1 MVKRY
6 HILTVAFIFLLVLAA
21 CQRKDEVELEV
32 AVHSTTIPG
41 ERGTQFVSV
50 TANPGQE
57 WTISL
62 TDENG
67 QAIDWAQVEPATGVG
82 TRTSV
87 TITWDQNY
95 TDEARVVRIVC
106 ISNTGR
112 SFVMV
117 TQLPVASSPEAFPDE
132 IQPDPVR
139 KWMELPAT
147 DDASLYFISHAS
159 TTSAT
164 AGRNYSYYW
173 DPNALV
179 AHWVAYPLNKSL
191 IASGGRTNEWGL
203 DPKLPK
209 SRQPWLFSGYRSS
222 APGGN
227 SDGGVQWYDRGHQ
240 LPSADRLAH
249 DDNVA
254 TFYGTNMTP
263 QINELNANIWAAL
276 EGGVRDW
283 SKQFDTLYVVTGCV
297 VKGSTKFAY
306 DNEGKKVTVP
316 VAYYK
321 ALLGYD
327 KSRAKGITAQT
338 QGYTGVAFYLE
349 HKGYPNN
356 DYMPMAMTID
366 DLEAK
371 VGIDFFVNLPD
382 AIGDNLAIKVES
394 TRDNFWW
401 GK

>member
-1 MVKRY
+1 MTTRFRY
-6 HILTVAFIFLLVLAA
+6 IAVCLILFLLAA
-21 CQRKDEVELEV
+21 CGRKEEVALEV
-32 AVHSTTIPG
+32 IAKKPVVEG
-41 ERGTQFVSV
+41 DRGTQFVTV
-50 TANPGQE
+50 VANPGQE

-67 QAIDWAQVEPATGVG
+67 QAIDWMQVEPATGVG
-82 TRTSV
+82 ACSSV
-87 TITWDQNY
+87 TITWDRNY
-95 TDEARVVRIVC
+95 TGAERVVRVVC
-106 ISNTGR
+106 VSDTGR
-112 SFVMV
+112 SFVLV
-117 TQLPVASSPEAFPDE
+117 TQQPMASDPEVYPDD
-132 IQPDPVR
+132 IIADPVR

-147 DDASLYFISHAS
+147 NDPSLYFISHAS
-159 TTSAT
+159 ATNAT

-191 IASGGRTNEWGL
+191 IASGSRTNEWGL

-222 APGGN
+222 SSSGN

-249 DDNVA
+249 DDNVQ

-263 QINELNANIWAAL
+263 QINELNANIWASL
-276 EGGVRDW
+276 ESGVRDW

-297 VKGSTKFAY
+297 VKGSTKYAY

-316 VAYYK
+316 VGYYK
-321 ALLGYD
+321 AILGYD
-327 KSRAKGITAQT
+327 KSLAKGITAQT

-349 HKGYPNN
+349 HRGYSDNN
-356 DYMPMAMTID
+356 YMATAMTIEA
-366 DLEAK
+366 LEEM
-371 VGIDFFVNLPD
+371 VDVDFFVNLPA
-382 AIGDNLAIKVES
+382 AIGDNLAAKVES
-394 TRDNFWW
+394 TKDNFWW